1 MRGTP
6 YRRESL
12 RYSSPCNDMPRRK
25 NGKNHVRAGMA
36 RGAKT
41 GVLPVCTTF
50 ARVMGTAT
58 LEELRLCAELRS
70 ADALVRI
77 ADALEALAATAHE

>member
-25 NGKNHVRAGMA
+25 TVKTTFARAMA
-36 RGAKT
+36 RGVKT

-70 ADALVRI
+70 ADVLVRI